1 MAENDSQQICWQN
14 ATAEHQCRGAARTEL
29 TGVPCTALPRVPP
42 TGSPAVPVA
51 QDDVTLQR
59 IEQCLDDL
67 DAATE
72 AAIDCDTRR
81 LGSQQRGSRVSG
93 DDNRFELTIIVPVY
107 NERQTL
113 PAVLDRIDEVMPSS
127 TEIIVV
133 DDGSFDGTET
143 WLASL
148 PPRADRRV
156 IRRRGNH
163 GKGSAVRLAIR
174 HSRGRVVAIQD
185 ADLEYDPADLLGV
198 VGPILEGTADVVY
211 GSRYLGGSTD
221 RSRLHRFGNWAL
233 TRLSNALTGLSL
245 TDMETCHK
253 AFDGELLRSIE
264 LRECR
269 FGFEPEI
276 TAKIASRG
284 ARIFEVP
291 IRYDQRGFDEG
302 KKIGW
307 KDGFAALACMWKYRG
322 GS

>member
-1 MAENDSQQICWQN
+1 MAEENRRSNITAC
-14 ATAEHQCRGAARTEL
+14 ATAQQAPVGE
-29 TGVPCTALPRVPP
+29 RVPVGEQAESLP
-42 TGSPAVPVA
+42 EGFPAAPI
-51 QDDVTLQR
+51 TTCGEMLER
-59 IEQCLDDL
+59 IEQTLDDIS
-67 DAATE
+67 AATDADQHPAPMPRLPE
-72 AAIDCDTRR
+72 LQDTI
-81 LGSQQRGSRVSG
+81 
-93 DDNRFELTIIVPVY
+93 ELTIIVPVY
-107 NERQTL
+107 NERETL
-113 PAVLDRIDEVMPSS
+113 PTVLDRIDEVMPPG

-148 PPRADRRV
+148 PTRADRKV

-185 ADLEYDPADLLGV
+185 ADLEYDPSDLLGV
-198 VGPILEGTADVVY
+198 VRPILDGTADVVY
-211 GSRYLGGSTD
+211 GSRYLFESTD
-221 RSRLHRFGNWAL
+221 RSVVHRLGNWAL

-253 AFDGELLRSIE
+253 AFDGDLLRSID

-284 ARIFEVP
+284 TRISEVP
-291 IRYDQRGFDEG
+291 VGYQSRGFDEG

-307 KDGFAALACMWKYRG
+307 KDGVAALACIWKYRRR
-322 GS
+322 S